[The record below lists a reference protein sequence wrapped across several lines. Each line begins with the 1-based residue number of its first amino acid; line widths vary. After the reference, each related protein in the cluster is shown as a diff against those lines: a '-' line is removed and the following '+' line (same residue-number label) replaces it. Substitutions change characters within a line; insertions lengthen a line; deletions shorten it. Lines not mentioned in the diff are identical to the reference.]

1 MPVVFLEFLLLV
13 KQVDRSQVSLPLLL
27 RIGLAFQGKLKDF
40 PFPLPSFLQ
49 KLLLV
54 DSPLIVDLHLPVFV
68 MNELLRNPM
77 LCEVELIQRVLGL
90 LHGHVDVRGGQLE
103 KLKGS

>member
-1 MPVVFLEFLLLV
+1 M
-13 KQVDRSQVSLPLLL
+13 SLPLLL
-27 RIGLAFQGKLKDF
+27 RIGLAFKGKLVDL

-49 KLLLV
+49 QLLLL
-54 DSPLIVDLHLPVFV
+54 DSLLIVDLHLPVFV

-77 LCEVELIQRVLGL
+77 LGEVELIQRVLSL
-90 LHGHVDVRGGQLE
+90 LHGHVDVRGGQLQ